1 MVKNTYDVSV
11 VRKENVELEIALDD
25 TGEHDEINPAILVWL
40 HQAYQTFLVY
50 VITSLAA
57 KVANII

>member
-25 TGEHDEINPAILVWL
+25 TGEHDEINPAILV
-40 HQAYQTFLVY
+40 
-50 VITSLAA
+50 
-57 KVANII
+57 